1 MYSRIDS
8 LLWTDDK
15 YKRLSDDGKF
25 LFIYLFSCPHRNILG
40 YYFLPIPYGSFDLGW
55 DTKRFTKGLDEL
67 SKNDFISYDYD
78 TNIIFVKNF
87 LRYNPLENPN
97 QAKGAIKA
105 LRSLPENVVDK
116 GLIKCLEQT
125 NKPFIEPLLELLY
138 ERLAKQ
144 ETEEEEET
152 EEVKESN
159 VPASAEDATPEPKEE
174 CRYQEDSTEYKA
186 AIYLREQILNFN
198 PKCKVPADTVKALQQ
213 WADTIRL
220 MFERDKRTKEELH
233 KMVKYIFQSPQGEFW
248 RPNVQSP
255 AGLRRNWDTIYGQM
269 IQKDNSKNKSSAKKT
284 TFNNLEGREWDFD
297 KLQKLENE
305 RRERL
310 NKELDVIMGG
320 A

>member
-1 MYSRIDS
+1 MTTGLSRKGIYNARNALKQHGIIDFKSNGQKATSYKLVS
-8 LLWTDDK
+8 LLNNTQPTTQDIRCLQD
-15 YKRLSDDGKF
+15 
-25 LFIYLFSCPHRNILG
+25 ITQ
-40 YYFLPIPYGSFDLGW
+40 
-55 DTKRFTKGLDEL
+55 DTTQGTTQLTTQGTTQDSATLNKLKETKLKE
-67 SKNDFISYDYD
+67 
-78 TNIIFVKNF
+78 
-87 LRYNPLENPN
+87 
-97 QAKGAIKA
+97 IK
-105 LRSLPENVVDK
+105 
-116 GLIKCLEQT
+116 
-125 NKPFIEPLLELLY
+125 
-138 ERLAKQ
+138 
-144 ETEEEEET
+144 
-152 EEVKESN
+152 SN
-159 VPASAEDATPEPKEE
+159 VPASAEDATPELKEE

-284 TFNNLEGREWDFD
+284 AFNNLEGREWDFD